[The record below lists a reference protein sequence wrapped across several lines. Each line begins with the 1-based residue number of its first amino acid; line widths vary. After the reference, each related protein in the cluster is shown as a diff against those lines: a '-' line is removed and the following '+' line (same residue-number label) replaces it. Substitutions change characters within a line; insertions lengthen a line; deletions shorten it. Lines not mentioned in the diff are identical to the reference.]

1 MVQGDGCAK
10 PVQEHAAL
18 LEAVDN
24 IGLDDPF
31 PKSCLTAMEGL
42 WGDAG
47 FQKIIKRGNAF
58 ALHDDLH

>member
-18 LEAVDN
+18 LEAVDH

-31 PKSCLTAMEGL
+31 PEACLTAMEGL
-42 WGDAG
+42 WDDAG
-47 FQKIIKRGNAF
+47 FQVTIRRGNEF
-58 ALHDDLH
+58 ALHDNLH